1 MKYQK
6 VINLLDNTPNQLSKF
21 KIKNWVE
28 INDESRETYNEDN
41 QIRFKPS
48 MLRSSLYDYSDVYI
62 LVEGTIT
69 VTPATAAAP
78 NNSNKR

>member
-41 QIRFKPS
+41 QIRFKSS